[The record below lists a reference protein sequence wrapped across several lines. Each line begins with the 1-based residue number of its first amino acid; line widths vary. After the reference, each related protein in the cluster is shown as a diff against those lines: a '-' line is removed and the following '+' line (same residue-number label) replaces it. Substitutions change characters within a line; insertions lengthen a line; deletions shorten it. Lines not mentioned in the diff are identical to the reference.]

1 MQIFDPTLLFIIACF
16 LIKIGFWISKLSSTK
31 KTVKNK
37 GGEVLRFF
45 FYFFIIFFA
54 YLQYKID
61 FLSINLWPNT
71 LVTKIIADIVTLAG
85 LLVMLWARK
94 TLDSNWSANIVLKEK
109 HELITSGPYAY
120 VRHPIY
126 TGLSLMV
133 LGVVLY
139 VNTLAFTIFFVLFFF
154 GAYYKA
160 KKEEKLLISHF
171 SNKYIEYKK
180 KIKALI
186 PYIF

>member
-1 MQIFDPTLLFIIACF
+1 MIEFTLVFIVLCF
-16 LIKIGFWISKLSSTK
+16 LFKIVFWLTKLSSAK
-31 KTVKNK
+31 KTVKNT
-37 GGEVLRFF
+37 GGGVLRFF
-45 FYFFIIFFA
+45 FYFFIALFI
-54 YLQYKID
+54 YLQYSVG
-61 FLSINLWPNT
+61 FLSIKLWPNT
-71 LVTKIIADIVTLAG
+71 LAIKIIADVVTFVG
-85 LLVMLWARK
+85 LLIMLWARK
-94 TLDSNWSANIVLKEK
+94 TLDRNWSANIVLKEN
-109 HELITSGPYAY
+109 HELITSGPYAF

-139 VNTLAFTIFFVLFFF
+139 VDTLAFTIFFILFFF

-180 KIKALI
+180 KTKVLI
-186 PYIF
+186 PFIF